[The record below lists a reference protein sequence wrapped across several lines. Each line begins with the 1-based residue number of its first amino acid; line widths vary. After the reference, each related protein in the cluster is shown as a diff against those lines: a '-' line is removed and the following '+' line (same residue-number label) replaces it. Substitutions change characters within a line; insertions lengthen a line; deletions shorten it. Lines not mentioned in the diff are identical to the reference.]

1 MATTFDTAPVQRAD
15 RTIIAGRI
23 LSGLVILFLAADAI
37 GKLVAPATMIAYS
50 PPLGLPAD
58 PGLYRLLGAMLLA
71 CTALYAWPRT
81 AFVGAVLLTGYLGGA
96 IAVNVRAEMPLI
108 SNTLFGAYLGL
119 FVWAGLYLRSA
130 RLRAVIHGA

>member
-1 MATTFDTAPVQRAD
+1 MATTFDPVPVQRAD
-15 RTIIAGRI
+15 RTVIAGRA

-58 PGLYRLLGAMLLA
+58 PGLYRLLGTILA
-71 CTALYAWPRT
+71 VCTVLYAWPRT
-81 AFVGAVLLTGYLGGA
+81 AFIGAVLLTGYLGGA
-96 IAVNVRAEMPLI
+96 IAVNVRAEMPLL
-108 SNTLFGAYLGL
+108 SNTLFGVYLGL
-119 FVWAGLYLRSA
+119 FVWAGLYLRNA

>member
-1 MATTFDTAPVQRAD
+1 MATTFDAAPARRAD
-15 RTIIAGRI
+15 RQVVVGRV
-23 LSGLVILFLAADAI
+23 LSGLVILFLAADAL
-37 GKLVAPATMIAYS
+37 GKLVAPATMIAHS
-50 PPLGLPAD
+50 PPLGFPAD
-58 PGLYRLLGAMLLA
+58 PGLYRLLGAILAA
-71 CTALYAWPRT
+71 CTALYAVPRT

-108 SNTLFGAYLGL
+108 SNTLFGVYLGL